1 MSVGDFLGV
10 NICVGGDNVPKKLSV
25 VPHVVVG
32 TPAGVFNMIACKS
45 LNTRCVQTVVINKA
59 DKMLTSNFPKLIEDI
74 MTKLEK
80 NKQVTV
86 LTSDKLEHVLDLYME
101 TLRDPM
107 VIIQEDCKEK
117 ENLKSMSS
125 RVILGFEYLNSL

>member
-10 NICVGGDNVPKKLSV
+10 NICVGGDNVPRKLSV

-32 TPAGVFNMIACKS
+32 TPAGVFNMIEWKS
-45 LNTRCVQTVVINKA
+45 LNTRCIQTVVINKA
-59 DKMLTSNFPKLIEDI
+59 DKMLNSNFQKLIEDI
-74 MTKLEK
+74 MAKLEK

-86 LTSDKLEHVLDLYME
+86 LTSDKLEHVLDSYME

-107 VIIQEDCKEK
+107 VIIEENCKEK

-125 RVILGFEYLNSL
+125 RVIRV

>member
-10 NICVGGDNVPKKLSV
+10 NICVGGDHLPKKLPV

-32 TPAGVFNMIACKS
+32 TPAGVFNMIVCKS
-45 LNTRCVQTVVINKA
+45 LNTRFIHTVVINKA
-59 DKMLTSNFPKLIEDI
+59 DKMLTSKFPKIIEDL
-74 MTKLEK
+74 MAKLEK

-86 LTSDKLEHVLDLYME
+86 LTSDKLEHILDLYME

-107 VIIQEDCKEK
+107 VIIQENSEEK
-117 ENLKSMSS
+117 DSFKSMSS
-125 RVILGFEYLNSL
+125 LVVGV